1 MSHQSQGS
9 RDHHGTSQAQKNA
22 PDRAGSRSRTVGLN
36 QLDTDRRALIVV
48 RQRGS
53 QGWTALDSRQRG
65 RRCASH
71 HTARGGRR
79 RGRGCGGCRN
89 RLRPPRAGQRGLCLS
104 LNAVVSL
111 NLTIE
116 PVDYLD
122 PARDPK
128 FRFDHVTPHA
138 AKRPLPGALQ
148 AKCSANFRRISAS
161 SRCPLCPE
169 DSEVAVHRRYVRLVP
184 IGDKGMLGRLMS
196 PRGSRENSD
205 VQLAAACKGTASI
218 KCVPLVDFGLVNS
231 APS

>member
-22 PDRAGSRSRTVGLN
+22 PDRAGSRS
-36 QLDTDRRALIVV
+36 
-48 RQRGS
+48 
-53 QGWTALDSRQRG
+53 
-65 RRCASH
+65 
-71 HTARGGRR
+71 RR